1 VPAGFAPAVEAM
13 LAAGSGATNFTGLVT
28 DLALAKAAV
37 RLAFTSLLMTKGNE
51 T

>member
-1 VPAGFAPAVEAM
+1 M
-13 LAAGSGATNFTGLVT
+13 LAEAVGTTNFTGLVA
-28 DLALAKAAV
+28 DLALAKNAV